1 VNDSKGAAAGL
12 DFVVVGAAKA
22 GTTALFHL
30 IRTHPEL
37 CLPEGKE
44 LPYFVTP
51 EHAYYG
57 SPGEFFADA
66 FAGRDPGQRRG
77 TVTPQYLYGA
87 LLGPDSERIALPP
100 GESEA
105 AIPRRIRDAYPEAKL
120 IAILR
125 DPVTRARS
133 HHRMSAMRG
142 FESRSFDAAVDE
154 LLTPEALAASRMK
167 PSEVNG
173 YVVLG
178 EYARLLR
185 GYLAVFPREQLL
197 VLFQDQLERDP
208 ASVCASVFGFLGVD
222 PGFRPPNLGRRY
234 HDGGTR
240 RRFAWLD
247 LTRWQQAARRSTA
260 LKRLWRGLPPS
271 LRLRF
276 LTRYTLTSRRLLFW
290 NRVPVEAGS
299 DPDPP
304 SAETLAR
311 LRAHYGADEAE
322 LRELLGAAPP
332 WATGEREG

>member
-1 VNDSKGAAAGL
+1 VNDSSGAPTL
-12 DFVVVGAAKA
+12 DFFVVGAAKA

-30 IRTHPEL
+30 LETHPGL

-44 LPYFVTP
+44 LPYFVVP
-51 EHAYYG
+51 EHAYYE
-57 SPGEFFADA
+57 SSAEFFADA
-66 FAGRDPGQRRG
+66 FRHRGDGQLCG

-87 LLGPDSERIALPP
+87 LLGPDSERIPLPP

-105 AIPRRIRDAYPEAKL
+105 AIPSRIHDAYPEAKL

-125 DPVTRARS
+125 DPLTRARS
-133 HHRMSAMRG
+133 HHRMSTMRG
-142 FESRSFDAAVDE
+142 FESRSFDAAIDE
-154 LLTPEALAASRMK
+154 LLDPDALAESRAK
-167 PSEVNG
+167 PNEVNG

-178 EYARLLR
+178 EYARLLH
-185 GYLAVFPREQLL
+185 GYLDVFPREQLL

-208 ASVCASVFGFLGVD
+208 AAVCATVFGFLGVD
-222 PGFRPPNLGRRY
+222 AGFRPPNLGRRY
-234 HDGGTR
+234 HDGGAR

-247 LTRWQQAARRSTA
+247 LTRWQQAARRSTT
-260 LKRLWRGLPPS
+260 LKRAWRGLPSS

-304 SAETLAR
+304 NPETLVR
-311 LRAHYGADEAE
+311 LRAHYEEDEARLQE
-322 LRELLGAAPP
+322 QLGATPP
-332 WATGEREG
+332 WAASARAS